1 MGGYTEFEQI
11 RHNAYCAAE
20 RAQKNG
26 GGCPEDEEIIS
37 QNIEASML
45 YARNTLK
52 GRFELGE
59 AIIATNAVWSY
70 FYAHDVLKDKFPK
83 GEAIMRN
90 TPWWDDYQAM
100 FK

>member
-1 MGGYTEFEQI
+1 
-11 RHNAYCAAE
+11 
-20 RAQKNG
+20 
-26 GGCPEDEEIIS
+26 
-37 QNIEASML
+37 
-45 YARNTLK
+45 LK

-59 AIIATNAVWSY
+59 SIIATNAVWSY

-83 GEAIMRN
+83 GEAIMKN